1 MAYMGTASRKL
12 IMRLPSLTGLVLC
25 AVVALV
31 TGGPA
36 ARAQYYDDTGR
47 YPTIERFRP
56 APTYGQRPVRQRPA
70 PAYGGQQTY
79 YPGQQLYYPGMQVYP
94 DTRSPYYGGYE
105 RRAYQGEARPRV
117 YRRAEPRRRI
127 TPAAPRAAQV
137 KPKVEP
143 STFLVVFGDNLAEQM
158 SSGLEDAYDE
168 KPEIEVV
175 DETKAD
181 TGLVRADVHDW
192 PKHIQDYLNGNP
204 KITAAIVMLGAND
217 RQAIREGETSI
228 DPLSDRWRELYRDRV
243 DAALRPLVDKHI
255 PFVWVG
261 APPMKNEKAS
271 TDLIAINEILR
282 ERVTK
287 AGGVYVDVWPGF
299 VNDENRY
306 AATGP
311 DVEGQTAKLR
321 LNDGVQFTTAG
332 ARKAAHFV
340 VTELKRII
348 DDKATG
354 AAVAAL
360 PKTPEIPAP
369 EAQPGATPAAAPEP
383 AAPAPVVKPPR
394 PIAGPVLPL
403 TKPETSPGGALMSS
417 RPKLDGDAAPIAER
431 ALRDGVPPDPKPGRA
446 DDFTWPP
453 KS

>member
-1 MAYMGTASRKL
+1 
-12 IMRLPSLTGLVLC
+12 MRIPSLAGLLLS
-25 AVVALV
+25 ALV
-31 TGGPA
+31 VLVAGGPE
-36 ARAQYYDDTGR
+36 ARAQYYDDSGR

-56 APTYGQRPVRQRPA
+56 APAYGQRPARQRPA
-70 PAYGGQQTY
+70 PAYGGGYGAQQY
-79 YPGQQLYYPGMQVYP
+79 YPGQLYYPGMQVYP
-94 DTRSPYYGGYE
+94 EARQPAYGGYE
-105 RRAYQGEARPRV
+105 RYERGPERRAYGGEARPRV
-117 YRRAEPRRRI
+117 YRRAEPKRRQV
-127 TPAAPRAAQV
+127 PAAPRAAQV

-143 STFLVVFGDNLAEQM
+143 STFLVVFGDNLAEQV

-175 DETKAD
+175 DESEAD

-192 PKHIQDYLNGNP
+192 PKQIQDYLNGNP

-217 RQAIREGETSI
+217 RQAIREGETSH
-228 DPLSDRWRELYRDRV
+228 DPLSDRWRELYRERV
-243 DAALRPLVDKHI
+243 DAALRPFVDKRI

-261 APPMKNEKAS
+261 APPVKNEKAMA
-271 TDLIAINEILR
+271 DLMAINDILR
-282 ERVTK
+282 ERVAR
-287 AGGVYVDVWPGF
+287 AGGTYVDIWPGF
-299 VNDENRY
+299 VNAENRY
-306 AATGP
+306 APSGP
-311 DVEGQTAKLR
+311 DVEGQTARLR

-340 VTELKRII
+340 VTDLKRII
-348 DDKATG
+348 DEKATG
-354 AAVAAL
+354 AVAAL

-369 EAQPGATPAAAPEP
+369 AVPEQATPAVAAAPEP

-403 TKPETSPGGALMSS
+403 TKPETSPGGALMGA
-417 RPKLDGDAAPIAER
+417 RPKLDGEAGPIAER
-431 ALRDGVPPDPKPGRA
+431 ALRDGVAPEPKPGRA